1 MRRRS
6 RRHDVPAHHRAA
18 GALDEYVEAA
28 GLEEPKAALFQ
39 SVDPAG
45 ERLAGRALTRRAVPG
60 DDQAAHRRRRAAAVD
75 STCCDTF
82 RATGITA
89 LPLERGNPEHP
100 QQITA
105 VNTRIDNILLADR
118 GPTVPHRRARLWA
131 TFRPG
136 VGSGGRV
143 AGRVGEL
150 ALPSGEGGRGEGHGT
165 GPRGDLVEHGRPAR
179 GCRGRARSRPGAASG

>member
-1 MRRRS
+1 MIKRRTAS
-6 RRHDVPAHHRAA
+6 
-18 GALDEYVEAA
+18 A
-28 GLEEPKAALFQ
+28 GLP
-39 SVDPAG
+39 P
-45 ERLAGRALTRRAVPG
+45 
-60 DDQAAHRRRRAAAVD
+60 

-131 TFRPG
+131 TFRP
-136 VGSGGRV
+136 
-143 AGRVGEL
+143 A
-150 ALPSGEGGRGEGHGT
+150 
-165 GPRGDLVEHGRPAR
+165 
-179 GCRGRARSRPGAASG
+179 